1 MGGLRTRPVAGA
13 LGAEVTGI
21 DLAAELGADETAEL
35 MGALAEH
42 QVLFF
47 RDQNLTPRTLGALGR
62 RLGTLSGHP
71 AYAHP
76 DDPEV
81 ARLEHTREKPSL
93 IELWHSDMT
102 YLQAPPLGSMLC
114 AEIIPEAGGD
124 TMFSS
129 SSAAYEGLS
138 APLRTL
144 LDGLTA
150 EHSFA
155 HGFKESLAK
164 AAPDSP
170 LWEAV
175 RRNPPVTHPV
185 VRVHP
190 VTGRRGLFVNP
201 LFTTRIC
208 ELSAAESAH
217 LLPFLWQHAIA
228 PEYTCRFRWAEGSVA
243 FWDNRAT
250 LHRPINDYGFT
261 HRRMFRITLAGD
273 RPFGPAEVLSVPTQ
287 QPPMHAG
294 VPRAPAA

>member
-1 MGGLRTRPVAGA
+1 MGAVRALPGAGA
-13 LGAEVTGI
+13 LGAEVLDL
-21 DLAAELGADETAEL
+21 DLAADLDAETVAAL
-35 MGALAEH
+35 MAALAEH

-47 RDQNLTPRTLGALGR
+47 NHQRLTPQTLLALGRKLGAL
-62 RLGTLSGHP
+62 SAHP

-76 DDPEV
+76 EVPEV
-81 ARLEHTREKPSL
+81 ARLEHTREKPSK
-93 IELWHSDMT
+93 IELWHTDMT

-114 AEIIPEAGGD
+114 AEILPPAGGD
-124 TMFSS
+124 TLFSS
-129 SSAAYEGLS
+129 SSAAYEALS
-138 APLRTL
+138 APLQRL

-155 HGFKESLAK
+155 HGFKESLAE

-175 RRNPPVTHPV
+175 RRNPPVRHPV

-190 VTGRRGLFVNP
+190 VTGRKGLFVNP

-208 ELSAAESAH
+208 ELTASESAV
-217 LLPFLWQHAIA
+217 LLPYLWQHAVA
-228 PEYTCRFRWAEGSVA
+228 PEFTCRFRWSPGAVA

-261 HRRMFRITLAGD
+261 HRRMFRITVAGD
-273 RPFGPAEVLSVPTQ
+273 RPFGP
-287 QPPMHAG
+287 
-294 VPRAPAA
+294 